1 MGVCS
6 DLKRHQ
12 ALKPQKNMVVEC
24 NQSKDVYVEHI
35 PVIINPSDVFTK
47 EMKDNTHFRN
57 IIYSMMVSLQS
68 SMKYIYN
75 VLSHIISAEKLLPY
89 YSIRSKHIFPD
100 SLELKSRFSEH
111 IIPNILEIQL
121 GLRKNV

>member
-100 SLELKSRFSEH
+100 SLELKSIFSEH